1 MTTQMNLNLLD
12 QTHPS
17 IFIPHVFTTISEL
30 KIRQVLDEQSL
41 GKISR
46 INIVMNCKN
55 KKGEVFNRVYIHF
68 EKWYLNEEAQNM
80 RRILIS
86 GKEIKI
92 IYDNPWF
99 WKVSANKWEPSPI
112 TSPITPPI
120 KKTLIFNNDF
130 RDERVEYDGLSL
142 SLSDLN
148 TDEFDYGRDLSLSD
162 LNTDEFD
169 YGRDLSLSDLNTT
182 TNNFDEKLSLSDL
195 NTTTNNFDEKLSLS
209 DLNTTTNNL
218 GRDLSLSD
226 LNINNN
232 TDEFGRDLILKRDYL
247 ARRMMVINNFI
258 NNFRPINRR
267 FNDKRI
273 NKGIN
278 KTIKSISPSP
288 LREPKP
294 EQVNEEENKR
304 VLLPFIMSILEDV
317 DNLNIPKIDI
327 DYGNPI
333 PVPKKKRI
341 NIKKNNV
348 QLPVQNIS
356 KRMNWYDDDEDSDDE
371 DININDTDNFL
382 TQVFNKMDINDTT
395 DNKFRPS
402 SPDYPP
408 PNIQEEEEDILD
420 IYADLD
426 TYVESD

>member
-1 MTTQMNLNLLD
+1 MNLNLLD
-12 QTHPS
+12 ETHPS

-68 EKWYLNEEAQNM
+68 EKWYWNEEAQNM
-80 RRILIS
+80 RRRLIS

-99 WKVSANKWEPSPI
+99 WKVSANKWES
-112 TSPITPPI
+112 SPITPPI

-130 RDERVEYDGLSL
+130 RDERVEYGGLS
-142 SLSDLN
+142 
-148 TDEFDYGRDLSLSD
+148 LSLSD

-182 TNNFDEKLSLSDL
+182 TNNFDEKLRLSDL
-195 NTTTNNFDEKLSLS
+195 NTTTNNFDETLRLS
-209 DLNTTTNNL
+209 DLNTTTNNY
-218 GRDLSLSD
+218 GRDLSLGD

-278 KTIKSISPSP
+278 KKIKSISPSP
-288 LREPKP
+288 LREP

-304 VLLPFIMSILEDV
+304 VLLPFMSILEDV

-348 QLPVQNIS
+348 QHPVQNIS
-356 KRMNWYDDDEDSDDE
+356 KRMNWYDDDEESDDE

-395 DNKFRPS
+395 DNNKFRPS

-408 PNIQEEEEDILD
+408 PNVQEEEDILD